1 MSGSEKLTDEQKLE
15 MLEDA
20 ASGKR
25 REAFRRAL
33 ETSGQKD
40 LDAYVKFLSEIFE
53 LIPRKRKRRK
63 TDGFKL

>member
-1 MSGSEKLTDEQKLE
+1 MSGSEKVTDDQKLE

-20 ASGKR
+20 TSVKR
-25 REAFRRAL
+25 RETFRRAL

-40 LDAYVKFLSEIFE
+40 LDAYVKFLSEMFE
-53 LIPRKRKRRK
+53 LIPRKRKRRR